1 MGTVYAMPYLSKE
14 HFKEK
19 AMNNPLNEDKLKA
32 QFEKMK
38 QKAEDVIEDPDQVKK
53 VAEGAWEKAKKLKEP
68 LAEVWEQLKL
78 MIQMVKSW
86 IAGEYKEVPT
96 TSIIAIVAG
105 LMYLLSPIDL
115 IPDFIPVLG
124 YLDDLFVIGV
134 VFTQVAKDIKLFE
147 QWLATGQTTTSEPT
161 PETDGMQN
169 KTDTVEVTNEEESDQ
184 EEIIK

>member
-1 MGTVYAMPYLSKE
+1 
-14 HFKEK
+14 
-19 AMNNPLNEDKLKA
+19 
-32 QFEKMK
+32 
-38 QKAEDVIEDPDQVKK
+38 
-53 VAEGAWEKAKKLKEP
+53 
-68 LAEVWEQLKL
+68 

-124 YLDDLFVIGV
+124 YLDDIFVIGV